1 MDKETIKEIYNS
13 LVNFDYSHNDII
25 IYFMLKHN
33 INITTYDLTKKRIGQ
48 NEFRNLLINRF
59 NSCIITKTK
68 IFEACHIVPY
78 SESEDMDINNGL
90 LLNKTHHNYYD
101 KYFWSINPYT
111 YNIEINYNLINK
123 DDFFIKILIDT
134 NLKFLQEYPL
144 MIPYLLKHY
153 EQFLK

>member
-1 MDKETIKEIYNS
+1 MDKETIKEIYDE
-13 LVNFDYSHNDII
+13 LVNYNYSYNDIV
-25 IYFMLKHN
+25 IYFFLKHY
-33 INITTYDLTKKRIGQ
+33 INITTYDLTRKRIGQ
-48 NEFRNLLINRF
+48 TEFRNKLINRF
-59 NSCIITKTK
+59 GRCIITKTE

-90 LLNKTHHNYYD
+90 LLNKSHHDYYD

-134 NLKFLQEYPL
+134 DLQFLHKYPL
-144 MIPYLLKHY
+144 MK
-153 EQFLK
+153 